1 MVSLMGENGG
11 ALDHLEHSASPGL
24 GTLMLVA
31 LHLVLSVVF
40 LNALIAIMGDTFDRM
55 QDSREE
61 SMQLNRCQL
70 VVELLSSS
78 LNEDDLDRMQAAYRW
93 VHVLQ
98 PRSATGAVG
107 DNEWEGRIKVIR
119 QLMQGVDAKQDQLE
133 QRVNAVQVSV
143 DAVQVSVEQR
153 VDAVQASMEQRM
165 ASIQTS
171 MDSMARALEG
181 LSTEREGTS

>member
-1 MVSLMGENGG
+1 MVSLMGDVGV
-11 ALDHLEHSASPGL
+11 ALDHLEHSASPSL
-24 GTLMLVA
+24 GTLMLLA

-70 VVELLSSS
+70 VVELLCSGLS
-78 LNEDDLDRMQAAYRW
+78 EGEVGRMQAAYRW

-98 PRSATGAVG
+98 PRSARGAGG

-119 QLMQGVDAKQDQLE
+119 QLVQGVDAKQDRLDAKQDELG
-133 QRVNAVQVSV
+133 QRV
-143 DAVQVSVEQR
+143 E
-153 VDAVQASMEQRM
+153 AVQASMDQRM
-165 ASIQTS
+165 VSMQAS
-171 MDSMARALEG
+171 MDSVARALEG
-181 LSTEREGTS
+181 LSAGREGAS

>member
-1 MVSLMGENGG
+1 MGDVGV
-11 ALDHLEHSASPGL
+11 ALDHLEHSASPSL
-24 GTLMLVA
+24 GTLMLLA

-70 VVELLSSS
+70 VVELLCSG
-78 LNEDDLDRMQAAYRW
+78 LKEDEVGRMQAAYRW

-98 PRSATGAVG
+98 PRSATVAGG

-119 QLMQGVDAKQDQLE
+119 QLVQGVDAKQDRLE
-133 QRVNAVQVSV
+133 QRV
-143 DAVQVSVEQR
+143 E
-153 VDAVQASMEQRM
+153 AVQASMDQRM
-165 ASIQTS
+165 VSLQAS

-181 LSTEREGTS
+181 LTAGREGAS

>member
-70 VVELLSSS
+70 VVELLCSGLSQD
-78 LNEDDLDRMQAAYRW
+78 EVGRMQAAYRW

-98 PRSATGAVG
+98 PRAATGAGG

-119 QLMQGVDAKQDQLE
+119 QLVYGVDAKQDQLK
-133 QRVNAVQVSV
+133 
-143 DAVQVSVEQR
+143 QR
-153 VDAVQASMEQRM
+153 VDAVQ
-165 ASIQTS
+165 TS
-171 MDSMARALEG
+171 VNAK
-181 LSTEREGTS
+181 T